1 MKAQKSVF
9 RYRIRLCFHD
19 YKLAIEND
27 ENDQSHRNIDYK
39 MKRQKSIKQEVGC
52 EFIGIDCEKEV
63 FFFFSALSMRIN
75 FMRIN
80 AINFQR
86 TSNCRLIN

>member
-9 RYRIRLCFHD
+9 RYRIRLYFHD

-39 MKRQKSIKQEVGC
+39 KDKNQ
-52 EFIGIDCEKEV
+52 
-63 FFFFSALSMRIN
+63 
-75 FMRIN
+75 
-80 AINFQR
+80 
-86 TSNCRLIN
+86 

>member
-9 RYRIRLCFHD
+9 HYRIRLCFHD

-63 FFFFSALSMRIN
+63 FFFFRRYQCALILCVSMLSI
-75 FMRIN
+75 FN
-80 AINFQR
+80 AHQ
-86 TSNCRLIN
+86 TVV